1 MNIGRLEDQRT
12 DEGEVCCPPAWCG
25 IGLHVRLGPLGYVI
39 MRAGTEAE
47 VDDEVAIYL
56 VRSIKSV

>member
-1 MNIGRLEDQRT
+1 M
-12 DEGEVCCPPAWCG
+12 
-25 IGLHVRLGPLGYVI
+25 GLNVRLGPLGYVI
-39 MRAGTEAE
+39 MRAGAGAEAE

>member
-1 MNIGRLEDQRT
+1 MLDQ
-12 DEGEVCCPPAWCG
+12 D
-25 IGLHVRLGPLGYVI
+25 PLVPVI

>member
-1 MNIGRLEDQRT
+1 MNIGQLEDPRL
-12 DEGEVCCPPAWCG
+12 GRSPVWCG

-39 MRAGTEAE
+39 VRAGAEAEAEAE